1 LAETG
6 VGVVRRYLQDAIAA
20 ETGFESQLRSFA
32 HEGDDFEVQAL
43 FFGHAAETSRQVER
57 LTARLQ
63 ELGGSPAGAKS
74 PLAHLF
80 SSAPKIA
87 QATHKPEERIVQNLI
102 MAFCVENGERA
113 MYEALA
119 TTARIAGD
127 GATERLALEIAAE
140 ETTTAEKIW
149 HFLPS
154 RSKIAFNVLTAGE
167 IDPSV
172 DTRTVDDRIVDETL
186 L

>member
-1 LAETG
+1 
-6 VGVVRRYLQDAIAA
+6 
-20 ETGFESQLRSFA
+20 
-32 HEGDDFEVQAL
+32 
-43 FFGHAAETSRQVER
+43 
-57 LTARLQ
+57 
-63 ELGGSPAGAKS
+63 
-74 PLAHLF
+74 LF

-102 MAFCVENGERA
+102 TAFCVENGERA

-127 GATERLALEIAAE
+127 GATERLAREIAAE
-140 ETTTAEKIW
+140 GTATAEKIW